1 MPHNIIKPS
10 RLSQLAAL
18 CILLLTSTVLA
29 KALPQEPQP
38 SEPQAQHQNQES
50 PDKGTTA
57 TYAQQQQQQLLLQLL
72 RDRFLRTV
80 AHDSTLTGHGT
91 AASPLGVAVP
101 LVVSGDVDYIV
112 GPPGTVPFGTPGV
125 IVGFNTNQGRAA
137 GVYGSAEFI
146 GVRGFGSVIG
156 VLGEGRPDTGV
167 VGRGGLTGVL
177 GSSSGGNAGEFD
189 GNVRITGTLTKAG
202 GSFKIDHPLDP
213 ERKYLSHSFVESPD
227 MKNIYDGV
235 AVLDAEGGAVVQL
248 PDYFAA
254 LNKDFR
260 YQLTAIGAPGPSLYI
275 AEKVTGNRFKVAGGA
290 PGMEVSWQV
299 TGIRQDAW
307 ANAHRIQVEENK
319 PEKERKHYL
328 HPELFGESEEMS
340 VQWAIHPELMKQ
352 MKEEAVKES
361 AAPQPK

>member
-80 AHDSTLTGHGT
+80 AHDSTLTGDGT

-112 GPPGTVPFGTPGV
+112 GPPGTVPLGTPGV

-146 GVRGFGSVIG
+146 GVRGIGSVIG

-213 ERKYLSHSFVESPD
+213 SNKYLSHSFVESPD
-227 MKNIYDGV
+227 MMNIYNGII
-235 AVLDAEGGAVVQL
+235 VLDAKGQATVTL
-248 PDYFAA
+248 PQWFDA

-260 YQLTAIGAPGPSLYI
+260 YQLTAVGAPGPNLYI
-275 AEKVTGNRFKVAGGA
+275 ARKIKGNQFKIAGGKR
-290 PGMEVSWQV
+290 GMEVSWLV
-299 TGIRQDAW
+299 TGVRQDAY
-307 ANAHRIQVEENK
+307 ANAHRIRVEEEK
-319 PEKERKHYL
+319 PAKERGTYL
-328 HPELFGESEEMS
+328 HPEAFGQPREKGVERA
-340 VQWAIHPELMKQ
+340 QQPEPSQRLTAASTQ
-352 MKEEAVKES
+352 RKEN
-361 AAPQPK
+361 